1 MAFIWL
7 GDRIKK
13 VKFKILGFTLLLI
26 AIPLILSS
34 FPKIEENI
42 INPLAAEIK
51 VLKAQDKLSKIALEE
66 ILQGE
71 GEYAVAVKNLKTGE
85 SFFYNEDKQFDSA
98 SLYKL
103 WVMAVSFQKIKDG
116 SLRNDEILT
125 LPQSYLDETLSETT
139 PTPTPEG
146 TPTPT
151 PILPEEEK
159 KISMEVSFA
168 LEKMITT
175 SDNYAALLLASRSG
189 TPSIVSFLRQYELKN
204 SNFRQP
210 PQTSASDIALFLE
223 KLYKGEIVDRK
234 YSEQMMEILKKQ
246 SLDDRIPKYL
256 PDNIKVA
263 HKTGELFGLKHDA
276 GIVFGE
282 KDDYII
288 VVLSE
293 TKNPTNASE
302 RIANFSKKVFDYFE
316 KNR

>member
-103 WVMAVSFQKIKDG
+103 WVMAVSFQRIKDG